1 VIGNPGK
8 DVSLQSIK
16 LSNFQAGQSKQY
28 GLCVLEIVYDFGFDR
43 AVLVCSTD
51 EVLAKCL

>member
-1 VIGNPGK
+1 MIGNPGK